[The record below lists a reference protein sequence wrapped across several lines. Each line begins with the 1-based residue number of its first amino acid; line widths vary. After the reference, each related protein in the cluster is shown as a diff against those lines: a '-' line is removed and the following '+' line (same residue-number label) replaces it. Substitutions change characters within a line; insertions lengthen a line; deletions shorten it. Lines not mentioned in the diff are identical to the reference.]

1 MIVQKLLGYSVGK
14 KTLVAV
20 TGVLLSLFLVAHMSG
35 NLLMF
40 VGPDAINAYGEGLRQ
55 ILRVGDFAL
64 GLWIARLGL
73 IVMFVVHVVLAVQLT
88 RQNRAARPIRYEYNN
103 TVSAS
108 IASRT
113 MIYSGL
119 VLLLFLI
126 YHLLHFTVGTTHPQ
140 HFQARDHLMRHDVY
154 TMVILGFR
162 DPAVLISYVIAMVAL
177 GFHLYHGIASL
188 FQTLGLVKQGSY
200 TLLTKIGAS
209 FAILLVLGFLSVP
222 GAILFRIIRLP
233 GE

>member
-1 MIVQKLLGYSVGK
+1 MIVQKLFGFSIGK

-20 TGVLLSLFLVAHMSG
+20 TGVGLALFLVAHMSG

-40 VGPDAINAYGEGLRQ
+40 VGPDAINSYGEGLRH
-55 ILRVGDFAL
+55 ILRVGELPL
-64 GLWIARLGL
+64 GLWLARGGL
-73 IVMFVVHVVLAVQLT
+73 LLLFVLHVALAVQLT

-103 TVSAS
+103 TVQAS
-108 IASRT
+108 LASRT

-119 VLLLFLI
+119 LVLAFLI

-162 DPAVLISYVIAMVAL
+162 EPAVFISYVIAMVML
-177 GFHLYHGIASL
+177 GFHLNHGIASL
-188 FQTLGLVKQGSY
+188 FQTLGWVRQGRY
-200 TLLTKIGAS
+200 LLLARVATGLTA
-209 FAILLVLGFLSVP
+209 FLVLGFLSVP
-222 GAILFRIIRLP
+222 VSILLRVIRLP